1 MRLVVGVVV
10 VLIGIGAFYGGGGS
24 KGARTNHPPAVTG
37 SYAAGR
43 EAAFNG
49 FDGGWSYG
57 QPYIVVLKR
66 GGPGVTYQFASRR
79 PVVPGFDY
87 QLCGKTVCVHRV
99 P

>member
-1 MRLVVGVVV
+1 MRLVVGLAVVA
-10 VLIGIGAFYGGGGS
+10 IGIGAFYGGRAS
-24 KGARTNHPPAVTG
+24 KDERPAVTG

-66 GGPGVTYQFASRR
+66 GAPGVTYQFASRR
-79 PVVPGFDY
+79 PMAAGLQY
-87 QLCGKTVCVHRV
+87 QLCAGKVCARRA

>member
-1 MRLVVGVVV
+1 VRIVVGVVV
-10 VLIGIGAFYGGGGS
+10 VLIGIGAFYGGRAS
-24 KGARTNHPPAVTG
+24 KDERPAVTG

-66 GGPGVTYQFASRR
+66 GAPGVTYQFASRR
-79 PVVPGFDY
+79 PLESGFDY
-87 QLCGKTVCVHRV
+87 ELCGKTVCVHRV

>member
-10 VLIGIGAFYGGGGS
+10 VLIGIGAFYGGRAS
-24 KGARTNHPPAVTG
+24 KDERPAVSG

-49 FDGGWSYG
+49 FDGGWSYD

-79 PVVPGFDY
+79 PMAAGVRY
-87 QLCGKTVCVHRV
+87 QLCDGKVCAHRA

>member
-1 MRLVVGVVV
+1 MRIVAAVVV
-10 VLIGIGAFYGGGGS
+10 VLIAIGAFYGGRAS
-24 KGARTNHPPAVTG
+24 KDDRPAVTG

-49 FDGGWSYG
+49 FDGGWSYD

-79 PVVPGFDY
+79 PMTAGVQY
-87 QLCGKTVCVHRV
+87 RLCGGKVCAQRV

>member
-1 MRLVVGVVV
+1 VRIVVGLAVVA
-10 VLIGIGAFYGGGGS
+10 IGIGAFYGGRAS
-24 KGARTNHPPAVTG
+24 KDERPAVTG

-79 PVVPGFDY
+79 PLLSGLEY
-87 QLCGKTVCVHRV
+87 RRCGKLVCVSHAQ
-99 P
+99 